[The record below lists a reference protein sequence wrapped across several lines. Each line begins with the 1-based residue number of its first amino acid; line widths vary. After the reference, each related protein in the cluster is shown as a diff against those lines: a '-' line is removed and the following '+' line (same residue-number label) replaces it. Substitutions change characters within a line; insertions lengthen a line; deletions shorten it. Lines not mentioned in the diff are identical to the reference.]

1 MGIPWEKTL
10 WFNDL
15 IEGIEGPR
23 QGGARIIID
32 AQGSATGV
40 GKTSLAIALAK
51 KISNFF
57 EYELEFDDL
66 TLSGAHYLR
75 RWREHPGAEQP
86 SVIVLDELGGA
97 GAGQARRAMS
107 TQNVQLGQAWQ
118 LMRKKR
124 IVTIVTLPHWRTAD
138 KSMRSMSDYRLWC
151 LQKPI
156 GFFKPYRVTSDFKTG
171 DVKVVGYS
179 DVSRIGFPN
188 MGKYGDEHYEY
199 ISSKKDDL
207 LDSQYFDADKL
218 EDPEEVEEQRDP
230 EEIERQVY
238 IDIAQ
243 RMRDQGKTLKEVGKS
258 VGYSDSWVNKY
269 TESPE

>member
-1 MGIPWEKTL
+1 MGIPWERTL
-10 WFNDL
+10 WFNDV

-23 QGGARIIID
+23 QGGARIVID
-32 AQGSATGV
+32 AQNSATGV

-57 EYELEFDDL
+57 GYELQFEDL

-75 RWREHPGAEQP
+75 RWREHPGSGQP

-124 IVTIVTLPHWRTAD
+124 IVTIVTLPHWRSAD
-138 KSMRSMSDYRLWC
+138 KSMRQMSDYRLWC
-151 LQKPI
+151 LAKPI
-156 GFFKPYRVTSDFKTG
+156 GFFKPYKVGSDFNSGEVKTR
-171 DVKVVGYS
+171 GYS

-188 MGKYGDEHYEY
+188 MGKYGDPHYEY
-199 ISSKKDDL
+199 ISDKKDAL
-207 LDSQYFDADKL
+207 LESQYFDADKL
-218 EDPEEVEEQRDP
+218 EDPEELEQQRDP
-230 EEIERQVY
+230 EEIEREVH

-243 RMRDQGKTLKEVGKS
+243 RLREEGKTLKEVGTA
-258 VGYSDSWVNKY
+258 VGYSDSWVAKY
-269 TESPE
+269 TDPPG